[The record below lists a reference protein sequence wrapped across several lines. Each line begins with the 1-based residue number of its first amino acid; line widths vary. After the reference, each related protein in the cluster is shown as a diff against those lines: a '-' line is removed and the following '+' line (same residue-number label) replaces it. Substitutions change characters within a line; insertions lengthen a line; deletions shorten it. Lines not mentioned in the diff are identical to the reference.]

1 MQNWLFDVRSR
12 PFFILSVVFI
22 ILSLLVHNGITTAF
36 DKGTLLFFQSIE
48 GNHVVDLFM
57 WLITE
62 IGDVRWLMLFSIVLL
77 IIRPTRRTGLILL
90 LSLVAGTIATGY
102 IKGYLVA
109 NEQPDLEFLGTK
121 LPSEVGKDTFV
132 LGTGGSFPS
141 GHATRASMTALLI
154 GYALSRRFPRGC
166 YLVWIFPVI
175 EAISRLYVLQHF
187 PMDVFGGFVFGI
199 LMAGLIGKK
208 LKLVEIFKKPDP
220 SKIT

>member
-12 PFFILSVVFI
+12 PFLILSIAFI
-22 ILSLLVHNGITTAF
+22 VMALLVHNQVTKDF
-36 DKGTLLFFQSIE
+36 DTNTLLAFQSIA
-48 GNHVVDLFM
+48 GNHTVDVIM
-57 WLITE
+57 WIVTE

-109 NEQPDLEFLGTK
+109 NDSPNLEFLGTK
-121 LPSEVGKDTFV
+121 LPSDVGKDTFV

-141 GHATRASMTALLI
+141 GHATRASMTALII
-154 GYALSRRFPRGC
+154 GYALSRRFPKGC
-166 YLVWIFPVI
+166 YLIWIFPIV

-199 LMAGLIGKK
+199 LMAGIIGRK
-208 LKLVEIFKKPDP
+208 LKLVEIFRK
-220 SKIT
+220 SQT

>member
-12 PFFILSVVFI
+12 PFLILSVAFI
-22 ILSLLVHNGITTAF
+22 VMALLVHNQVTKDF
-36 DKGTLLFFQSIE
+36 DTNTLLAFQSAA
-48 GNHVVDLFM
+48 GNHTVDVIM
-57 WLITE
+57 WIVTE

-102 IKGYLVA
+102 IKGYLIA
-109 NEQPDLEFLGTK
+109 NDSPDLEFLGTK
-121 LPSEVGKDTFV
+121 LPSDIGKDTFV

-141 GHATRASMTALLI
+141 GHATRASMTALII
-154 GYALSRRFPRGC
+154 GYALSRRFPKGC
-166 YLVWIFPVI
+166 YLIWIFPVV

-199 LMAGLIGKK
+199 LMAGIIGRK
-208 LKLVEIFKKPDP
+208 LKLVEIFKK
-220 SKIT
+220 SQT

>member
-1 MQNWLFDVRSR
+1 MA
-12 PFFILSVVFI
+12 
-22 ILSLLVHNGITTAF
+22 LLVHNQVTKDF
-36 DKGTLLFFQSIE
+36 DTNTLLAFQSIA
-48 GNHVVDLFM
+48 GNHTVDVIM
-57 WLITE
+57 WIVTE

-109 NEQPDLEFLGTK
+109 NDSPNLEFLGTK
-121 LPSEVGKDTFV
+121 LPSDVGKDTFV

-141 GHATRASMTALLI
+141 GHATRASMTALII
-154 GYALSRRFPRGC
+154 GYALSRRFPKGC
-166 YLVWIFPVI
+166 YLIWIFPIV

-199 LMAGLIGKK
+199 LMAGIIGRK
-208 LKLVEIFKKPDP
+208 LKLVEIFRK
-220 SKIT
+220 SQT